1 MTDSDYTKPKLF
13 RQLGLTLYHFECVCP
28 RCKDDLT
35 VYEVTK
41 TSPIIP
47 LNAHSLVPNLEKLR
61 NPPISPPKV
70 KNELKAFKENIDEI
84 YVVCQTPP
92 SEAPIRTSNDRLLH
106 LRHQWHQC
114 VSLIRAEMWAQEP
127 LALTIEHAIMYY
139 TETGLFA
146 HALAVSCLAAIKC
159 HPYKYPAPFR
169 ERRLKG
175 LMVIAKTLTN
185 TASPSAM
192 AEMEARAAQAESG
205 GSSSA
210 HYFNLLLSCLK
221 QADQVS
227 LCEAL
232 ALMVERDGPLA
243 APSSQDG
250 TEDDEWEI
258 VGLARSMLK
267 DIASLPGRDKEA
279 GLLRAWVKSQD
290 EAGKKYFKEQIL
302 RPIEDMAMLAVEIM
316 KADFE
321 DGIVLEID

>member
-1 MTDSDYTKPKLF
+1 M
-13 RQLGLTLYHFECVCP
+13 
-28 RCKDDLT
+28 
-35 VYEVTK
+35 
-41 TSPIIP
+41 
-47 LNAHSLVPNLEKLR
+47 
-61 NPPISPPKV
+61 
-70 KNELKAFKENIDEI
+70 ELKAFKESIDEI
-84 YVVCQTPP
+84 YVACQTPP
-92 SEAPIRTSNDRLLH
+92 SEAPIKTSEDRLLH
-106 LRHQWHQC
+106 LRHQWQQC
-114 VSLIRAEMWAQEP
+114 EPIIRAEMWAQEP

-139 TETGLFA
+139 TETGFFA

-192 AEMEARAAQAESG
+192 VEMEARAAKSEST
-205 GSSSA
+205 SSG
-210 HYFNLLLSCLK
+210 HYSELLLTCLK

-243 APSSQDG
+243 APSENEE
-250 TEDDEWEI
+250 TEDEWEI

-267 DIASLPGRDKEA
+267 DIASLPGREKES
-279 GLLRAWVKSQD
+279 GLLRAWVKNHD
-290 EAGKKYFKEQIL
+290 EAGKKYFREQIL
-302 RPIEDMAMLAVEIM
+302 RPIEDMAILAVEIM

-321 DGIVLEID
+321 DGLVLEVD